1 MNLLQMS
8 FSAAMMI
15 IVISG
20 IRMFAI
26 NKLPKKTFLIFWEIV
41 LIRLLVPF
49 SLPSSYS
56 AYSIMNQ
63 APLSHTAIEK
73 IVPIIP
79 FSETVEKDEMVKTA
93 EIDKIVEVDKITE
106 TDKITEMAV
115 KDEMD
120 KTKASA
126 LSTVLAVEK
135 ENSINPLMLV

>member
-79 FSETVEKDEMVKTA
+79 FSETAEKDEMVKTA